1 MIVSSNITFRAWAE
15 IFGDR
20 VAVAAL
26 VDPLAHHAEGHR
38 RQDESAGPAVTTEPL
53 RGAGVGVE

>member
-1 MIVSSNITFRAWAE
+1 VGVSSNITFSAWAE

-26 VDPLAHHAEGHR
+26 VDRLTHQAEGHR
-38 RQDESAGPAVTTEPL
+38 RRERGLAVTAEPL
-53 RGAGVGVE
+53 RGARVGVE

>member
-1 MIVSSNITFRAWAE
+1 VRVSSNITFSAWAE

-20 VAVAAL
+20 VAAAAL
-26 VDPLAHHAEGHR
+26 IDRLTDHAEGHR
-38 RQDESAGPAVTTEPL
+38 RQGRARGLAVTTEPL